1 MYKTKSSKL
10 KFVMIFIFSSFL
22 SGINAQIQG
31 KYLTTIEVEDFMK
44 KNEKNYQDKN
54 NGLGLVYEILLDK
67 IPDFIVDEFKSMELV
82 MDVFIRENTLKIFI
96 KKTDENY
103 LDERLNEVL
112 KANKLEN
119 LKINKYIF
127 IY

>member
-1 MYKTKSSKL
+1 
-10 KFVMIFIFSSFL
+10 
-22 SGINAQIQG
+22 
-31 KYLTTIEVEDFMK
+31 MK
-44 KNEKNYQDKN
+44 KNEKNHQDKN
-54 NGLGLVYEILLDK
+54 NGLGLAYEISLK
-67 IPDFIVDEFKSMELV
+67 ETPEFIVDEFKSMEQV

>member
-22 SGINAQIQG
+22 SGINAQFQG
-31 KYLTTIEVEDFMK
+31 KYLSTVEVEDFMK
-44 KNEKNYQDKN
+44 KNEKNHQDKN
-54 NGLGLVYEILLDK
+54 NGLGLAYEISLK
-67 IPDFIVDEFKSMELV
+67 ETPEFIVDEFKSMEQV

-103 LDERLNEVL
+103 LDERLNDVL